1 MNKRKLR
8 TFEES
13 WIEHY
18 RKHPKELK
26 SYIKISLAEYQ
37 KEGDEKEFLYSL
49 ALATK
54 AAGGFSK
61 LSRHTGLNRA
71 NLYRA
76 LSNKKDPRFSTVVSV
91 LQSLGLSL
99 KVA

>member
-1 MNKRKLR
+1 MIKRKLR
-8 TFEES
+8 RFEDVQV
-13 WIEHY
+13 EHY
-18 RKHPKELK
+18 RKHPEELK
-26 SYIKISLAEYQ
+26 TYVEVALEEYQ
-37 KEGDEKEFLYSL
+37 EDGDEKEFLYSL
-49 ALATK
+49 SMATK

-76 LSNKKDPRFSTVVSV
+76 LSKKKDPRFSTVMSV
-91 LQSLGLSL
+91 IQSLGLSL